1 MTAPLLELR
10 HLSAYYYT
18 PNGFFKSPKPLQALF
33 NVDLSLFPR
42 QIVAVVGESGC
53 GKSTLGRA
61 IVGLVDRVE
70 GTLLYD
76 GNPFKPEEMIAK
88 GSAIQIIFQD
98 PYSSLNPR
106 LTVGKTLQEVLQFHH
121 SDKIPPEEITRL
133 LAAVQLPPVVSQKY
147 PYELSGGQRQRV
159 CIARALA
166 VSPKVLICDE
176 IVSALDVSVQG
187 RILNLLKTLNQEQN
201 LALLF
206 TTHDLRL
213 VRSFAHYVVVMYL
226 GTIVEAADTAKLF
239 RDPQHPYTQAL
250 LSSIPGSTGPRIRLP
265 QEIPHIQQLP
275 TGCRFHPRCPIW
287 NDGREQLTYSCA
299 ETEPKDTVL
308 DDSHVVQCHAV
319 SGGDEVDAK

>member
-1 MTAPLLELR
+1 MTKPLLEL
-10 HLSAYYYT
+10 HKLSAFYYT
-18 PNGFFKSPKPLQALF
+18 HQGFFKQKKPFQALY
-33 NVDLSLFPR
+33 NIDLTLFPG
-42 QIVAVVGESGC
+42 QIIAIVGESGC

-61 IVGLVDRVE
+61 VVGLVDHVE
-70 GTLLYD
+70 GALLYE
-76 GNPFKPEEMIAK
+76 GKPFKPKEMISQ

-121 SDKIPPEEITRL
+121 PDKDTQEEVDRL
-133 LAAVQLPPVVSQKY
+133 LTAVQLSPVVSQKY
-147 PYELSGGQRQRV
+147 PHELSGGQRQRI

-226 GTIVEAADTAKLF
+226 GTIVETAETSQLF
-239 RDPQHPYTQAL
+239 HDPQHPYTQAL
-250 LSSIPGSTGPRIRLP
+250 LSAIPGSKGPRIRLP
-265 QEIPHIQQLP
+265 QKIPHSQQP
-275 TGCRFHPRCPIW
+275 STGCSFHSRCPVW
-287 NDGREQLTYSCA
+287 NNGKVALAFSCTESEPG
-299 ETEPKDTVL
+299 ETIL
-308 DDSHVVQCHAV
+308 DNGHVVKCHAV
-319 SGGDEVDAK
+319 AGGGEEE